1 MVGLGLDYDI
11 FLVTRIREYVAGGSK
26 DDEAIDTA
34 VERTGGIITVTGL
47 VTAGAYGT
55 MMLSQ
60 IPMLQQLGLAIFT
73 VVLLDATLTRIYLVP
88 SIMRIMKRLN
98 WWAPS
103 FLRRV
108 PVRPEEEL
116 IPPIPLKIK
125 LGVTVETFAI
135 IGLSTAMYLDYAH
148 NIYFQNYASQ
158 RFSTI
163 LSGINVWTG
172 AFLALT
178 SFLTAYFLMRG
189 RSRRGGQPK
198 ASHFGNWA
206 ERLHTHPSSISKIA
220 PTLPDVSASPTR
232 TPIDLK
238 TVASPPPAT
247 GKTEPSVTADS
258 DKKKV

>member
-1 MVGLGLDYDI
+1 
-11 FLVTRIREYVAGGSK
+11 
-26 DDEAIDTA
+26 
-34 VERTGGIITVTGL
+34 
-47 VTAGAYGT
+47 
-55 MMLSQ
+55 
-60 IPMLQQLGLAIFT
+60 
-73 VVLLDATLTRIYLVP
+73 LDATLTRIYLVP

-108 PVRPEEEL
+108 PVRPDEKL

-135 IGLSTAMYLDYAH
+135 IGLSIAMYLDYAH
-148 NIYFQNYASQ
+148 NIYFQDYASQ
-158 RFSTI
+158 TFSTI

-178 SFLTAYFLMRG
+178 SFLTTYFLMRG
-189 RSRRGGQPK
+189 KSKPGGQPK
-198 ASHFGNWA
+198 ASRLGKWA

-220 PTLPDVSASPTR
+220 PTLPDVSARATT
-232 TPIDLK
+232 TPPIEQK
-238 TVASPPPAT
+238 TVASRPPAT

-258 DKKKV
+258 DKKKD